1 MKSYLKSL
9 TLVCLI
15 TLTSVSIAQ
24 ETATSPQ
31 ESVQAGDANEPA
43 TLSFPYVAEIT
54 GDSVNIRSGPGT
66 NYYPC
71 GKLNKTDRV
80 KIVGRQFSWSR
91 IAPPAGSFSW
101 ISTQYV
107 TINPNNRAVGTVT
120 GDDVRVYAG
129 SDEVRPIQST
139 TLQGKLN
146 KNDKVELLGQQQD
159 NYYKIAPPSFA
170 YLWVLTDYTNPLGP
184 VSQFPLFVEPKTSPT
199 TETPAIVPTGTLF
212 EAEKL
217 KEYYTL
223 QKQIDAERAK
233 PLDRQD
239 YADIKKQLADIA
251 AVKTAGKAA
260 RYADFALKQ
269 IERCELA
276 AQVGREVR
284 LQDKQLQ
291 QIKQSIET
299 ARAAQ
304 LAEVPDLGGFAA
316 IGKFYTSNIYG
327 AHGTQAESRHYLITD
342 DAGKIICYALPAGH
356 ALKLDLSKFIDHKVG
371 LIGSIEPHQQTSGAL
386 VKFTEIVQLK

>member
-1 MKSYLKSL
+1 MKPYINSFI
-9 TLVCLI
+9 LVCLI
-15 TLTSVSIAQ
+15 TLASAGIAQ
-24 ETATSPQ
+24 ETVPAGDTN
-31 ESVQAGDANEPA
+31 ESVG
-43 TLSFPYVAEIT
+43 LSFPYVAGIT

-80 KIVGRQFSWSR
+80 KVVGKQFSWSR
-91 IAPPAGSFSW
+91 IAPPTGSFSW

-107 TINPNNRAVGTVT
+107 TVNPNNPAVGTVT

-146 KNDKVELLGQQQD
+146 KDDKVELLGQQQD
-159 NYYKIAPPSFA
+159 DYYKIAPPSFA
-170 YLWVLTDYTNPLGP
+170 YLWVITDYTNPLGP
-184 VSQFPLFVEPKTSPT
+184 VSEFPLFVKPKTIPT
-199 TETPAIVPTGTLF
+199 AETPAVVPTNIPL
-212 EAEKL
+212 EAERL
-217 KEYYTL
+217 KEYYAL
-223 QKQIDAERAK
+223 RKKFDAERAK

-251 AVKTAGKAA
+251 AVKDAGKAA

-327 AHGTQAESRHYLITD
+327 PQAESRHYLITD
-342 DAGKIICYALPAGH
+342 DAGKIICYALPTGPAV
-356 ALKLDLSKFIDHKVG
+356 KLDLSGLIDHKVG

>member
-1 MKSYLKSL
+1 MKSYLNSL

-15 TLTSVSIAQ
+15 TLASTGTAQ

-31 ESVQAGDANEPA
+31 KSVPAGDTNEPVA
-43 TLSFPYVAEIT
+43 LSFPYIAEIT
-54 GDSVNIRSGPGT
+54 GNNVNIRSGPGT
-66 NYYPC
+66 NYYSC

-80 KIVGRQFSWSR
+80 KIVGRQFGWSR
-91 IAPPAGSFSW
+91 IAPPPGSFSW

-107 TINPNNRAVGTVT
+107 TVNPDNPSVATVT

-129 SDEVRPIQST
+129 SDEERPIHST

-159 NYYKIAPPSFA
+159 DYYKIAPPPFA
-170 YLWVLTDYTNPLGP
+170 YLWVLTDYTKPLGP
-184 VSQFPLFVEPKTSPT
+184 AGEVPLAVEPKTTPT
-199 TETPAIVPTGTLF
+199 AESPAIVPTNIPL

-217 KEYYTL
+217 KEYYAL
-223 QKQIDAERAK
+223 QKQNDAERTK
-233 PLDRQD
+233 PIDQQN

-251 AVKTAGKAA
+251 AVKDAGKAA

-276 AQVGREVR
+276 LKIDKEVR

-291 QIKQSIET
+291 QIKQNIET
-299 ARAAQ
+299 ARTTQ
-304 LAEVPDLGGFAA
+304 LAEIPDLGRFAA
-316 IGKFYTSNIYG
+316 IGKFYTSNIY
-327 AHGTQAESRHYLITD
+327 GTQAESRHYLITD
-342 DAGKIICYALPAGH
+342 DAGKIICYALPTGPAI
-356 ALKLDLSKFIDHKVG
+356 KLDLSNFIDQPVG
-371 LIGSIEPHQQTSGAL
+371 LIGSIEPHLQTSGAL
-386 VKFTEIVQLK
+386 VKFTEITRLE